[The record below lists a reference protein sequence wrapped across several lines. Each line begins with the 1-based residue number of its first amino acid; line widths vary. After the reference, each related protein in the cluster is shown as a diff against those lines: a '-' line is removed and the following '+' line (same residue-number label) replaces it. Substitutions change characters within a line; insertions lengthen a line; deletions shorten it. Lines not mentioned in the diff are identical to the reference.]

1 MVSPGVSRVQKQK
14 PPSLA
19 VSKIRFMFCFV
30 VNLPLL
36 HRPRAGVAK
45 VELEEKTQNR
55 HGLLVISVKSG
66 EDSPINHR
74 IWQVTITFY

>member
-1 MVSPGVSRVQKQK
+1 MVSPDVSRVQKQK

-19 VSKIRFMFCFV
+19 VSKIRFLFCFV

-45 VELEEKTQNR
+45 VILKEKTQSS
-55 HGLLVISVKSG
+55 H
-66 EDSPINHR
+66 
-74 IWQVTITFY
+74 